1 MSYLVH
7 RSYGTRQSRHSQN
20 PSNLLNQEGDVG
32 CISCSI
38 RTSHIELNGVAVNVT
53 NDDGLV
59 HE

>member
-1 MSYLVH
+1 MALGSH
-7 RSYGTRQSRHSQN
+7 GTVKIQV
-20 PSNLLNQEGDVG
+20 SNLLNQEGDVG

-53 NDDGLV
+53 NDDGPV